1 MPAMTNAIPAGLIE
15 AAQAVQAG
23 ALTATQLV
31 EHALEKMTQHGD
43 LNTIAFV
50 DAERALREASELD
63 LDARSGNL
71 RGPLHGVPVTV
82 KDLFNVRGM
91 PMRAGTNA
99 PLPHI
104 TPDEAPAVE
113 ALRNAGAVILAK
125 TNMQEVA
132 LGLNGE
138 NPWTGDVKNPN
149 DPARQSGGSSS
160 GSAAA
165 LGAGIGFGS
174 LGSDTAGSIR
184 LPASFCGVVGF
195 KPSWGRVSLDGALPL
210 IPSMD
215 HAGPLARSVADV
227 ALLYEVLLGNI
238 PPHPVAQGLSTA
250 LQGEEAMKKPTFGIS
265 RAYLDGALVANVHRA
280 FDAFLMRLKKRGAK
294 IIEVDLDIINATDAF
309 LPLRADSVIV
319 HRKALET
326 DPDAFAPYVRDTLL
340 RGYQFSAVDYLT
352 ARQQQHVMREAIHRS
367 MAGVDALMLPA
378 SPTVAPLRGETE
390 IDLES
395 GRHNVR
401 LAILKLTAPFAF
413 AGVPALS
420 LPFARIDGLPVNAQ
434 VVTPFGED
442 ARALAIGQWVEK
454 ENTPR

>member
-1 MPAMTNAIPAGLIE
+1 MKPAIPAGLVE
-15 AAQAVQAG
+15 AAHAVQAG
-23 ALTATQLV
+23 TLTATQLV
-31 EHALEKMTQHGD
+31 EHALAKIVQCRD
-43 LNTIAFV
+43 LNTIAFI
-50 DAERALREASELD
+50 DAGRALREAGELD

-91 PMRAGTNA
+91 PMRAGTHA

-125 TNMQEVA
+125 THMQEVA

-160 GSAAA
+160 GSAASI
-165 LGAGIGFGS
+165 GVGIAFGS

-195 KPSWGRVSLDGALPL
+195 KPTWGRVSLEGALPL

-215 HAGPLARSVADV
+215 HAGPMARSVADV
-227 ALLYEVLLGNI
+227 TMLFEVLVNDS
-238 PPHPVAQGLSTA
+238 PPHPASPHR
-250 LQGEEAMKKPTFGIS
+250 GEEIKPPTFGIP
-265 RAYLDGALVANVHRA
+265 RAYLDGALTADVHRA
-280 FDAFLMRLKKRGAK
+280 FDIFVLHLKKRGAK
-294 IIEVDLDIINATDAF
+294 IIEVDFDIINATEAF

-326 DPDAFAPYVRDTLL
+326 NPDAFAPYVRDTLL
-340 RGYQFSAVDYLT
+340 RGYQFTAVDYLT
-352 ARQQQHVMREAIHRS
+352 ARQQQHDMREAIHRS
-367 MAGVDALMLPA
+367 MAGVDALLLPS
-378 SPTVAPLRGETE
+378 SPCVAPLRGETE
-390 IDLES
+390 VELES

-401 LAILKLTAPFAF
+401 LAILKLCAPFSF

-420 LPFARIDGLPVNAQ
+420 LPFARLAGLPVNAQ

-442 ARALAIGQWVEK
+442 ARALTIGHWVEK
-454 ENTPR
+454 ANTPR